1 MTTEA
6 VQPLFT
12 SKELEVLEA
21 EAEVEV
27 PEETLEIY
35 DNNFPSLFG
44 RVTPTRIEETIHE
57 LTTLKGSDG
66 ELSYL
71 FVTFSSFS

>member
-1 MTTEA
+1 MTTEE

-21 EAEVEV
+21 EAEV

>member
-1 MTTEA
+1 MTTED

-12 SKELEVLEA
+12 SKELEVL

>member
-21 EAEVEV
+21 EAEV

>member
-12 SKELEVLEA
+12 SKELEVL

>member
-1 MTTEA
+1 MTTEE

-12 SKELEVLEA
+12 SKELEVL